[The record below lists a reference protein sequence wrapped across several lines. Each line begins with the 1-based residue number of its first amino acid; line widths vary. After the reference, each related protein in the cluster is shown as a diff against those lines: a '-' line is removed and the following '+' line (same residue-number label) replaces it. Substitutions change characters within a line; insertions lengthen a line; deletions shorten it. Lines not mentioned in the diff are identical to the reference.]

1 MTKIKKKGKKT
12 KVKKKTVYKKII
24 TIKACSYTCKKAYN
38 KTYVFGI
45 TAINK
50 KVKGKRKTIKVK
62 VLGYDKTK
70 VENTNSQNKNTD
82 QNTNQDENTD
92 EEEEDQSSNK
102 KKKNNRNSNTE
113 TQKPQEEVPL
123 YIPATLSVKV
133 DESATL
139 TAQGKNIRYYVTD
152 PSYVKLS
159 DESDSGVTVKGLT
172 SGTTTLV
179 AQSGSS

>member
-82 QNTNQDENTD
+82 QNTNQDENT
-92 EEEEDQSSNK
+92 

-123 YIPATLSVKV
+123 NIPATLSVKV